1 MTTTVTFDITA
12 NQNHPEIEAAL
23 AIMLRNDPD
32 NASQRNNIGFDGAS
46 TVFGTSIARQAAK
59 QRLSDLQ
66 TQKILKILWRHNN
79 RQLAPAG
86 IKLPTTGELDI
97 WLRER
102 ERLYPYQPVVT
113 KLPPA
118 TLSSMGRVFLQD
130 SLLTVQMPSNF
141 YPWVKAIKTIQVQG
155 HTVAKYLGEPT
166 KYWQLPLDW
175 LDALQ
180 QVLPSTHFDYA
191 PEVLASKAEQEK
203 RRKLAALELEIRKEA
218 QQARVN
224 KLLKVAR
231 LDEPLANGWLLH
243 DYQKE
248 CVRFIF
254 EHEKVLVGDD
264 LGLGKTIQSLK
275 AAATYQQVF
284 DCDIICIVPISTMSN
299 WYREAEYVGCK
310 IQVVGQTAG
319 RIPLA
324 TSINRK
330 FVLITDEC
338 HAFKN
343 FGSQRTK
350 KWLAL
355 CESPHL
361 IANIAMSATPIKNG
375 APLDILPILK
385 GLKHPLA
392 NNKKKFYDRY
402 GSLSQGHLKELHDIL
417 TKEQPVMIRR
427 KKKDVLV
434 LPPFTREVV
443 EGELSP
449 EAQKEYNRVFLELQA
464 EYNQR
469 VADSEISNE
478 GWELV
483 LLNHLRHAGSIAKIE
498 TSLDMALSILQ
509 GVDGDSGE
517 QVVLFTTFRDT
528 AEKLTEAIQNAGF
541 SVGLL
546 TGSTPQKQRQP
557 MFDAFQ
563 SKNLDCIVAMAQAGG
578 VGINLFSACKVILVD
593 RDWNLNEQLEGR
605 CHRQGQK
612 NPVTSYWISH
622 TDVDKFIDNK
632 LLEKAETSDLIV
644 EGYSVGLEGLSWAE
658 EAKNLLSQIFNGTYE
673 LPSVD
678 KEDDLY
684 LPDYDEEF

>member
-1 MTTTVTFDITA
+1 MTTIVTFDITA
-12 NQNHPEIEAAL
+12 NQNHPAIEQAL
-23 AIMLRNDPD
+23 AHMAAHDTD
-32 NASQRNNIGFDGAS
+32 HASTRNNVGFNGRDTEFGCSLAQQVS
-46 TVFGTSIARQAAK
+46 TR
-59 QRLSDLQ
+59 RLSDKQHELAC
-66 TQKILKILWRHNN
+66 KLLWRYNN
-79 RQLAPAG
+79 TQIAPAG
-86 IKLPTTGELDI
+86 IELPVLGDLRA

-102 ERLYPYQPVVT
+102 ERLHPYKPT
-113 KLPPA
+113 ATMLPPA
-118 TLSSMGRVFLQD
+118 TLSSMGRVYLHNGQ
-130 SLLTVQMPSNF
+130 LTVQMPKN
-141 YPWVKAIKTIQVQG
+141 YWDWVPKIKTIEVSG
-155 HTVAKYLGEPT
+155 HVVAKYDGTT
-166 KYWQLPLDW
+166 KLWQLPLDW

-180 QVLPSTHFDYA
+180 QVLPTTHFDYA

-385 GLKHPLA
+385 GLKHLLA

-644 EGYSVGLEGLSWAE
+644 EGYSVGLDGVSWAE
-658 EAKNLLSQIFNGTYE
+658 EARNLLAQIFNGAYE